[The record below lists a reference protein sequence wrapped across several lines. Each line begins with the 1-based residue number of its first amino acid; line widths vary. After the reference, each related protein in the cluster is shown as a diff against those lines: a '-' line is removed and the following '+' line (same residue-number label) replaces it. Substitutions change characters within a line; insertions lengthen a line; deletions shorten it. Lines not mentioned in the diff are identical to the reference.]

1 MPQLTSCERI
11 RLSNATR
18 RAVAAADAGDLDAVA
33 QALGDREAAISTATP
48 AEQAAALDEGETIG
62 RLLTDLKSTIAV
74 EHNRLEQ
81 VREAFA
87 SDRAASFLNVHGRAR
102 RLRLTRQ

>member
-1 MPQLTSCERI
+1 MPQLTSCERT

-48 AEQAAALDEGETIG
+48 AERAAALDEGETIG
-62 RLLTDLKSTIAV
+62 RLLTDIKRNIAV

-81 VREAFA
+81 VREGFA
-87 SDRAASFLNVHGRAR
+87 SDRAASFLDVQG
-102 RLRLTRQ
+102 

>member
-1 MPQLTSCERI
+1 MPQLTVCEGTQ
-11 RLSNATR
+11 LSDATR

-48 AEQAAALDEGETIG
+48 ADWAAALDEGETIG
-62 RLLTDLKSTIAV
+62 RLLTDIKRNIAV

-81 VREAFA
+81 VREGFA
-87 SDRAASFLNVHGRAR
+87 SDRAASFLDVQG
-102 RLRLTRQ
+102 